1 MPPEEPVVSAEQPDE
16 RAPTVEQS
24 AVHPAAVPAHDAY
37 EPIDEDDWLEEP
49 EELPRRPRRRLLGA
63 GGNPIFLALLGLL
76 LIACGFIGGVLI
88 EKGET
93 PSSSSTAGASGLAS
107 RFAALRGGTSST
119 GAKSAAASG
128 SASSGFARPTA
139 GTVSFLSGNTLYVTT
154 SEGNTVK
161 VTTSPGTTVTKS
173 VKTSV
178 SGIHPGETVTVT
190 GEAGTGGAVSAES
203 ISVGSAAG
211 GGLAALFGGSG
222 GSGGGTGSAGRGGAA
237 SGGAGGGQALFGGG

>member
-1 MPPEEPVVSAEQPDE
+1 MPPEEPVVSAEQPHE
-16 RAPTVEQS
+16 RPAVEQT
-24 AVHPAAVPAHDAY
+24 AVHPAAVGAHDAY
-37 EPIDEDDWLEEP
+37 EPIDEDDWLDEP
-49 EELPRRPRRRLLGA
+49 EELPRRPRRRLLGT
-63 GGNPIFLALLGLL
+63 GGNPLFLALLALL
-76 LIACGFIGGVLI
+76 LIACGFIGGVLV

-93 PSSSSTAGASGLAS
+93 SSSSSTAGASGLAS
-107 RFAALRGGTSST
+107 RFAALRGGASST
-119 GAKSAAASG
+119 GARSAAASG

-173 VKTSV
+173 VKTNV

-211 GGLAALFGGSG
+211 GGLAALFGGAG
-222 GSGGGTGSAGRGGAA
+222 GSGAGTGSAGHGGAA
-237 SGGAGGGQALFGGG
+237 SGGGGGGQALFGGG